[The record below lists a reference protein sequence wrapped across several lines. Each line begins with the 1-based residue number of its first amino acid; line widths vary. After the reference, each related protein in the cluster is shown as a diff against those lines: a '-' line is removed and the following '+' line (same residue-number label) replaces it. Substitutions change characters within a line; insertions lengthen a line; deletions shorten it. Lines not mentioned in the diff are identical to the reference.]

1 MSSSARL
8 RTPLGAGL
16 EGRIAE
22 GRVHRLWQRI
32 EAARARRRLVVA
44 YATSAVAFAAAVCVA
59 LAVWFGGAKS
69 PVALRLASGADVP
82 ASLVVQG
89 AGSFAFD
96 DGSRVALGNDTRL
109 DVLES
114 NGHVFELAQRRG
126 TARFEVRPGGP
137 RVWRVQCA
145 GVTIEVVGTQ
155 FTVTRQPASV
165 RVSVARGAVLVR
177 GDRVPD
183 EAVRLVAGQSLTV
196 PLGDPP
202 SNPAANRQPVPPAS
216 SESKT
221 PPSPSRARTA
231 PGSTALAP
239 DTPGEVQPESNPS
252 VVSEPVTFDTSL
264 GDADTARRESRFA
277 DAARILERAISMY
290 SGDPRVAIAEFSLGR
305 LYLDSLG
312 DAPRAVSHF
321 EQAVASGRLPLTLK
335 EDAQARLVEALSRAG
350 DSAGAERAATRYR
363 MAYPAGRRAADVERW
378 APSIR

>member
-82 ASLVVQG
+82 ASLVVQ
-89 AGSFAFD
+89 AAAPFAFD
-96 DGSRVALGNDTRL
+96 DGSQVDLGDDTRL

-126 TARFEVRPGGP
+126 TAQFEVRPGGP

-145 GVTIEVVGTQ
+145 GVTIEVVGTH

-177 GDRVPD
+177 GERVPD

-202 SNPAANRQPVPPAS
+202 SNPSTSREPVPSAS
-216 SESKT
+216 SASET

-231 PGSTALAP
+231 PASTS
-239 DTPGEVQPESNPS
+239 GEVQPESDSSAVAARS
-252 VVSEPVTFDTSL
+252 VPVTFDTSL

-277 DAARILERAISMY
+277 DAARILERAISTY

-312 DAPRAVSHF
+312 DAPRAASHF
-321 EQAVASGRLPLTLK
+321 QQAVASGRLPLTLK
-335 EDAQARLVEALSRAG
+335 EDAQARLVEALSRTG
-350 DSAGAERAATRYR
+350 DSAGAERAAARYR

-378 APSIR
+378 APSPR